1 MKNLYNKIWEILPV
15 LWGMLLVAIIT
26 IGSIG
31 ILVMVVKWFL
41 TLVGVL

>member
-1 MKNLYNKIWEILPV
+1 MKKLYNTIWEILPV

-31 ILVMVVKWFL
+31 ILVGVIKWFL
-41 TLVGVL
+41 TLVGVM

>member
-1 MKNLYNKIWEILPV
+1 MKKLYNTIWELLPA

-26 IGSIG
+26 IASIG
-31 ILVMVVKWFL
+31 ILVYVVKWFL

>member
-1 MKNLYNKIWEILPV
+1 MKKIYDKIWEILPA

-26 IGSIG
+26 VGSLG
-31 ILVMVVKWFL
+31 ILTFVVKWFL

>member
-1 MKNLYNKIWEILPV
+1 MKKLYDTVWEMLPV

-31 ILVMVVKWFL
+31 MLVFVIKWVL
-41 TLVGVL
+41 SLMGVL

>member
-1 MKNLYNKIWEILPV
+1 MKNLYNTIWEILPV